1 MQLGICEPNSKQQGQ
16 ENLRD
21 EVTNPKNQS
30 VSKVTD
36 KFCMNPTCGTV
47 IATEQQCLEILQTN
61 EGIPFRTISVYT
73 QDKGV
78 DQWPDLEE
86 SVYKEK
92 WCNEKISIL
101 GVAD

>member
-1 MQLGICEPNSKQQGQ
+1 
-16 ENLRD
+16 
-21 EVTNPKNQS
+21 
-30 VSKVTD
+30 
-36 KFCMNPTCGTV
+36 MNPTCGTV

-61 EGIPFRTISVYT
+61 EGIPFGTISVYT

-78 DQWPDLEE
+78 DQWPDLKE